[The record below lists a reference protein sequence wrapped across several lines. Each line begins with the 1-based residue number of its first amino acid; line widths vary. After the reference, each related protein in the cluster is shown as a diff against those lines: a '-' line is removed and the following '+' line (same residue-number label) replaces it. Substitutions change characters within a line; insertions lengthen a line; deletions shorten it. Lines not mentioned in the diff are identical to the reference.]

1 MEKFTLIRNN
11 QKYFQP
17 ISKIKS
23 TDCPT
28 YSENDILNDSFVAH
42 TLLNS
47 FIAKTLPNLLSNE
60 SKYSSNDNHQKNEEK
75 NFIQTEN
82 IRLTMPRILK
92 CDDCNVN
99 FKGINNFQDHINGVH
114 VNIKTHECD
123 DCVKSFAYKGNLDN
137 HVRKVHPIMRFST
150 QVMSGGRSKNLK
162 GPLVIK
168 DEVRKKILLLSK
180 IGGHISRPG
189 TPCSD
194 VPGQVA
200 NLFEDEQD
208 LLCDVDE
215 CLDFFTMKTN
225 RNDAG

>member
-1 MEKFTLIRNN
+1 MEKFTLSRNN

-17 ISKIKS
+17 LSKIS
-23 TDCPT
+23 SPNDSI
-28 YSENDILNDSFVAH
+28 YSKDIVLNDSFVAN
-42 TLLNS
+42 TLPHS
-47 FIAKTLPNLLSNE
+47 FIANTLPNLFSDKSKDLSN
-60 SKYSSNDNHQKNEEK
+60 NNHQKNEEK

-82 IRLTMPRILK
+82 VRLNMPRILK

-114 VNIKTHECD
+114 LNIKTHECD

-137 HVRKVHPIMRFST
+137 HIRKVHPIMRFST
-150 QVMSGGRSKNLK
+150 QVMSGRRSKNLK
-162 GPLVIK
+162 GPLVIE
-168 DEVRKKILLLSK
+168 DEVRKKVLLLSK
-180 IGGHISRPG
+180 IGGHISPPG

-200 NLFEDEQD
+200 NLFENEQD

-215 CLDFFTMKTN
+215 CLKFFTMKT
-225 RNDAG
+225 RKI

>member
-1 MEKFTLIRNN
+1 M
-11 QKYFQP
+11 
-17 ISKIKS
+17 
-23 TDCPT
+23 
-28 YSENDILNDSFVAH
+28 
-42 TLLNS
+42 
-47 FIAKTLPNLLSNE
+47 LSNE

-99 FKGINNFQDHINGVH
+99 FKGLNNFQDHINGVH
-114 VNIKTHECD
+114 LNVKTHECD

-162 GPLVIK
+162 GPVVIE
-168 DEVRKKILLLSK
+168 DEVRKKVLLLSN
-180 IGGHISRPG
+180 IGGHISPPG
-189 TPCSD
+189 TPSSD

-200 NLFEDEQD
+200 NLFEDEQK
-208 LLCDVDE
+208 LLYDVDE
-215 CLDFFTMKTN
+215 CLDFFTMKTS